1 MAYNEFTLEAIEE
14 TFELKEETNFLFQNI
29 TPINPTSWLLET
41 LQKAKLMPAKSKKAR
56 SELLITP
63 VLLTL
68 AEQNSNKIT
77 IFSGENLE
85 GDSEKGLNGECDYI
99 LSKSLRSFSLKAPVF
114 ALVEAKQN
122 IIENSMGQCVAQMLG
137 AQFFNQKKKTS
148 IPVIYGCVSNGEI
161 WQFLRLENK
170 NLTTDTDKYYLNNLP
185 ELLGVL
191 QVVVDDLG

>member
-1 MAYNEFTLEAIEE
+1 
-14 TFELKEETNFLFQNI
+14 
-29 TPINPTSWLLET
+29 
-41 LQKAKLMPAKSKKAR
+41 MPAKSKKAR

-85 GDSEKGLNGECDYI
+85 GDSEKGLNRECDYI

-191 QVVVDDLG
+191 QVMVDDSP